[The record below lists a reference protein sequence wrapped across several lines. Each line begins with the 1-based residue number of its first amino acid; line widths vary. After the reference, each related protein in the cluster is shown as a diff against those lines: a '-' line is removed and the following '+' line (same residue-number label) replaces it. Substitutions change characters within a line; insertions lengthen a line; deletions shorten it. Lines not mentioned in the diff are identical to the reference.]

1 MKVRCFECGNDI
13 EVEVIKYVK
22 GEEGM
27 KAWGETDS
35 EVIWVRPCDSC
46 NKQAFTDGYYD
57 GAYY

>member
-13 EVEVIKYVK
+13 EVVK